1 MRRGGG
7 GLIVEGSVA
16 ADVVDFRHG
25 ERVRPSARGVAGDH
39 DVIAAAAPHERHV
52 VQLDQARQVCVVL
65 PLLLR
70 LGFIRRQRAS
80 DAAVGLDGV
89 GEPLELGG
97 IQAGGEVGEARAASV
112 VHVEVGELDH
122 PELAAQVL
130 ALVKLHLDEKDV
142 GLLRRESAQPWVEP
156 PAAVAPLGVEL
167 DDEEGGGARVAVR
180 GAHDVA

>member
-1 MRRGGG
+1 MRRG

-16 ADVVDFRHG
+16 ADLVDFRHG

-52 VQLDQARQVCVVL
+52 VQLDQARQVGVVL

-142 GLLRRESAQPWVEP
+142 GLLRRESAQPGVEP